1 MFPCSPVH
9 KTRWCSLSLTLPL
22 VHAHT
27 RHERSTFHLVSDGR
41 PATLLFLSNSW
52 LFIYALVRPPLAG
65 HVMLT
70 SVEGHLAIR
79 PALLSGDKCLSLGIV
94 LSVIAVPNF
103 SLPHLNLYYQCE

>member
-1 MFPCSPVH
+1 
-9 KTRWCSLSLTLPL
+9 
-22 VHAHT
+22 
-27 RHERSTFHLVSDGR
+27 
-41 PATLLFLSNSW
+41 
-52 LFIYALVRPPLAG
+52 
-65 HVMLT
+65 MLT